1 MCNTFESGVN
11 ELPKQRQKWS
21 PKDNRK
27 LWETYVESESERR
40 GYMERM
46 RKLWLQKTG
55 KDEKAQRL
63 RTQVRNIQ
71 KKNLLTDVE
80 RGEIEQ
86 RAKLRRQ
93 VSMENEE
100 IV

>member
-1 MCNTFESGVN
+1 MSEPPPGPEVMCNTFESGVN

-63 RTQVRNIQ
+63 RTQVKNIQ
-71 KKNLLTDVE
+71 KKIYSLMLRE
-80 RGEIEQ
+80 EKLSKEQ
-86 RAKLRRQ
+86 
-93 VSMENEE
+93 S
-100 IV
+100 